1 MPDLLLTHGYFLY
14 QDAKEVEIMKPY
26 APLGLLYLSAWLKR
40 DGFDVEV
47 WDSTFA
53 EPAALAARFAASP
66 RGVVGIY
73 TNLVTRPAV
82 LAAVGAAQH
91 HRPAVRLGGA
101 DGGEHRGAGEA
112 TMSELL

>member
-1 MPDLLLTHGYFLY
+1 MADLLLTHGYFLY

-26 APLGLLYLSAWLKR
+26 PPLGLLYLSAWLKR
-40 DGFDVEV
+40 EGFDVEV

-73 TNLVTRPAV
+73 
-82 LAAVGAAQH
+82 
-91 HRPAVRLGGA
+91 
-101 DGGEHRGAGEA
+101 
-112 TMSELL
+112 